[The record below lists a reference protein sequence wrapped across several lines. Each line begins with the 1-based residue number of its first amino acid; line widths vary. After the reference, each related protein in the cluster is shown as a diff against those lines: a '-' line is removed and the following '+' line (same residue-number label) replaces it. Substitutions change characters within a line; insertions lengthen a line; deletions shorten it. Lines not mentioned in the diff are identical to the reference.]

1 MNFENLSVGFHVF
14 IISFILA
21 KFQKVQKSIAISTAV
36 HGVVQ
41 IGFVPNLQSS
51 CKSARFPSG
60 GDQFLVKLKPAK
72 NHQKTVRSC

>member
-1 MNFENLSVGFHVF
+1 M
-14 IISFILA
+14 
-21 KFQKVQKSIAISTAV
+21 AV
-36 HGVVQ
+36 HRLVQ

-72 NHQKTVRSC
+72 TIKKQWDLARSSGDLVKSDEISAKSGGVITWSGASLLV

>member
-1 MNFENLSVGFHVF
+1 MNFENLSVEFHVF

-21 KFQKVQKSIAISTAV
+21 KFQKDQKSIAISMAV
-36 HGVVQ
+36 HRLVQ

-72 NHQKTVRSC
+72 TIKKQ